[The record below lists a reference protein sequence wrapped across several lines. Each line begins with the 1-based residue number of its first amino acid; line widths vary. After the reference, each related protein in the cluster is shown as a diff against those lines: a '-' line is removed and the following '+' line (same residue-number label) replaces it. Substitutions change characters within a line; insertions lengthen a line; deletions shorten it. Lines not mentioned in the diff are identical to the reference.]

1 MPRSVVDLA
10 KLNAL
15 DAAIRSFDSNTGASM
30 AAYSQSAMNLLA
42 QFEAKLNEL
51 AAIRQQALNAYNSC
65 EWRRAAN
72 PNISC
77 AGQAAAFHRANERFC
92 RCAEL
97 VNQARQAILEYDG
110 YASQFR
116 QAKSD
121 LCSRAKVGMER
132 VRATID
138 EYTSNLVPETDNVMT
153 DNVPV
158 NLTTSAGNQNQGDG
172 SGVFM
177 FAPGVA
183 SKDSKEG
190 RPVRFESLPPVV
202 EPEKKVLH
210 SAAKDIADSLKGE
223 GSSIGTKE
231 LLLQQK
237 ADAVFE
243 QQYGISKTDLLAASG
258 PQKNEYI
265 DAYNKIQKGIL
276 SEMKLL

>member
-1 MPRSVVDLA
+1 MPRSVVDLSQ
-10 KLNAL
+10 LNAL
-15 DAAIRSFDSNTGASM
+15 DAAIRAFDSNTGASM

-97 VNQARQAILEYDG
+97 VNQARQAISEYDG
-110 YASQFR
+110 YANQFR

-121 LCSRAKVGMER
+121 LCSRASVGIDR

-138 EYTSNLVPETDNVMT
+138 EYTSNLTPNTDNIMPGNAPAHMPASIGSQSQGT
-153 DNVPV
+153 E
-158 NLTTSAGNQNQGDG
+158 AGG
-172 SGVFM
+172 FM
-177 FAPGVA
+177 FVSGVA
-183 SKDSKEG
+183 SKTSKDG
-190 RPVRFESLPPVV
+190 QIANLPPIV
-202 EPEKKVLH
+202 EPDKKALH
-210 SAAKDIADSLKGE
+210 SAAKDIANSLHSE
-223 GSSIGTKE
+223 GSSIGSKE

-237 ADAVFE
+237 ADALFE
-243 QQYGISKTDLLAASG
+243 QQYGISKTDLLASTG
-258 PQKNEYI
+258 YQKNEYI
-265 DAYNKIQKGIL
+265 DAYNQIQKGIL
-276 SEMKLL
+276 AELKQL

>member
-15 DAAIRSFDSNTGASM
+15 DAAIRVFDSNTGASM

-42 QFEAKLNEL
+42 QFEAKLEEL
-51 AAIRQQALNAYNSC
+51 AIIRQNALNALNSC

-110 YASQFR
+110 YANQFR

-121 LCSRAKVGMER
+121 LCSRARVGIDR
-132 VRATID
+132 VTATIE
-138 EYTSNLVPETDNVMT
+138 EYNSNPVPETDNVMT
-153 DNVPV
+153 DSVPV
-158 NLTTSAGNQNQGDG
+158 TMAASADGQNQGKDAG
-172 SGVFM
+172 TFM
-177 FAPGVA
+177 FAPGVF
-183 SKDSKEG
+183 SEKDKEG
-190 RPVRFESLPPVV
+190 QPNLFEHLPPVA
-202 EPEKKVLH
+202 EPNQEALH
-210 SAAKDIADSLKGE
+210 AAAKDIAESLKGDA
-223 GSSIGTKE
+223 SSIGTKE

-243 QQYGISKTDLLAASG
+243 QQFGISKTDLLAASG
-258 PQKNEYI
+258 PQKTDYI

-276 SEMKLL
+276 MELKQL

>member
-1 MPRSVVDLA
+1 MPQSVVDLS

-15 DAAIRSFDSNTGASM
+15 DAAIRAFDSNTGASM
-30 AAYSQSAMNLLA
+30 AAFSEAAMNLLA

-51 AAIRQQALNAYNSC
+51 AVIRQQALNALNSC

-97 VNQARQAILEYDG
+97 VNQARQAISEYNSH
-110 YASQFR
+110 ASQFR

-121 LCSRAKVGMER
+121 LCSRANVGMDR
-132 VRATID
+132 VRASIE
-138 EYTSNLVPETDNVMT
+138 EYNSNPVPETDNIMT

-158 NLTTSAGNQNQGDG
+158 NLTASSGSQPQGKDAGA
-172 SGVFM
+172 FM
-177 FAPGVA
+177 FAAGVA
-183 SKDSKEG
+183 SEKDKEG
-190 RPVRFESLPPVV
+190 QPNLFEHLPPVA
-202 EPEKKVLH
+202 EPNQEALH
-210 SAAKDIADSLKGE
+210 VAAKDIAESLKGD

-243 QQYGISKTDLLAASG
+243 QQYGISKTDLMAATG
-258 PQKNEYI
+258 PQKSEYI
-265 DAYNKIQKGIL
+265 DAYNQIQKGIL
-276 SEMKLL
+276 MELKQL

>member
-15 DAAIRSFDSNTGASM
+15 DAAIRSFDSNTGTSM

-51 AAIRQQALNAYNSC
+51 AIIRQHALNALNSC
-65 EWRRAAN
+65 EWSRAAN

-77 AGQAAAFHRANERFC
+77 ASQAAAFNKANNRFC

-97 VNQARQAILEYDG
+97 VNQARQAISEYDG

-116 QAKSD
+116 QAKHD
-121 LCSRAKVGMER
+121 LCSRARVGMER

-172 SGVFM
+172 PGVFM

-183 SKDSKEG
+183 SKDRKEG
-190 RPVRFESLPPVV
+190 RPVQFESLPPVV
-202 EPEKKVLH
+202 EPDKKVLH

>member
-97 VNQARQAILEYDG
+97 VNQARQAISEYNSH
-110 YASQFR
+110 ASQFR

-121 LCSRAKVGMER
+121 LCSRASVGIDR

-138 EYTSNLVPETDNVMT
+138 EYTSNLMPNTDNIMPG
-153 DNVPV
+153 NASA
-158 NLTTSAGNQNQGDG
+158 NLTASTENQVKGGQPKA
-172 SGVFM
+172 FM
-177 FAPGVA
+177 FVPGVA
-183 SKDSKEG
+183 AKDREKG
-190 RPVRFESLPPVV
+190 QPVQFENLPPVV
-202 EPEKKVLH
+202 ETDQRVLH
-210 SAAKDIADSLKGE
+210 SAAKDIASSLKGE
-223 GSSIGTKE
+223 GTSIGTKE

-243 QQYGISKTDLLAASG
+243 QQYGISKTDLLAATGS
-258 PQKNEYI
+258 QKNEYI